1 MWNGIWEEVIVTV
14 FFITYKI
21 GVFVILTHSFCN
33 KMGIWYISVA
43 VAWFCEWFQELQ
55 SGDC

>member
-1 MWNGIWEEVIVTV
+1 VTV

-43 VAWFCEWFQELQ
+43 VA
-55 SGDC
+55 